1 MILVGHDE
9 YDIDEN
15 GGEDDAGHKN
25 NYENNTMRTPTCFV
39 RLLAQLSKWLWE
51 VVLYDVT
58 STMSMRMAVRMML
71 VANTIVNKMQR
82 NDRHASSDC

>member
-39 RLLAQLSKWLWE
+39 RLLAQLSK
-51 VVLYDVT
+51 
-58 STMSMRMAVRMML
+58 
-71 VANTIVNKMQR
+71 
-82 NDRHASSDC
+82 